1 MLAKTFSQ
9 YVARLFSSKK
19 QHSNSPK
26 VYGVAEHQID
36 IRLVSRNAVK
46 VCEVLQNK
54 GYQAY
59 IVGGAV
65 RDLIL
70 GHEPKDFDVATNAT
84 PEQVRSLFRRAR
96 IIGRRFRLV
105 HVVFGSEIIET
116 STFRAAGKQVTDE
129 QGRILNDNIFGDIRS
144 DADRRDFTLNA
155 LYYDPIKQEVIDYH
169 RGVEDLHKRI
179 VRIIGDPETRY
190 REDPVRMLRAVRFAA
205 KLDARIEPN
214 TLKQIKPL
222 AHLISNVPASRLF
235 DETFKL
241 LTCGHSLNC
250 LRQLRAEGLHQG
262 ILPLLDLVLQQEGS
276 HQLIELT
283 LERTDHRIRTNKHI
297 SASFLYAALLWPLV
311 QAYQKEGI
319 AQGMPPIPALVEA
332 TGRVLDEQVQK
343 LALQKRHSAE
353 MREIWLMQPRF
364 DKRHPKFIWRMLA
377 QPYFRASC
385 DFLQIRAACHEFDSV
400 LAQWWMDLAN
410 APDAERAVIINAIPK
425 QSAKSTKSKRKKA
438 PSSNQPIVHSTDE
451 ENTQAKMSSSSE
463 LEEEQIKK
471 GRSRRKRTR
480 RRASKKQWAAT
491 QRHEQMLD
499 E

>member
-1 MLAKTFSQ
+1 MLTKTFSQ
-9 YVARLFSSKK
+9 YITRLFSGKK
-19 QHSNSPK
+19 QQHNSVPGI
-26 VYGVAEHQID
+26 YSFSEHRID
-36 IRLVSRNAVK
+36 SRLVSRNAIK
-46 VCEVLQNK
+46 VCEVLQTK

-84 PEQVRSLFRRAR
+84 PEQIKTLFRRAR

-116 STFRAAGKQVTDE
+116 STFRASGKQVTDA

-144 DADRRDFTLNA
+144 DAARRDFTLNA

-169 RGVEDLHKRI
+169 HGVKDLHKRL

-190 REDPVRMLRAVRFAA
+190 REDPVRMLRAIRFAA
-205 KLDARIEPN
+205 KLDAQIEPN
-214 TLKQIKPL
+214 TLKHIKPL
-222 AHLISNVPASRLF
+222 AHLISNVPSSRLF

-241 LTCGHSLNC
+241 LTCGNALNC

-276 HQLIELT
+276 HQLIQLT
-283 LERTDHRIRTNKHI
+283 LERTDHRIRTNKHV

-311 QAYQKEGI
+311 QAYQKEEVSLGVL
-319 AQGMPPIPALVEA
+319 PIPALVNA
-332 TGRVLDEQVQK
+332 SNRVLGEQVQR

-364 DKRHPKFIWRMLA
+364 NKRQAKYIWRILA
-377 QPYFRASC
+377 QPHLRAAC

-410 APDAERAVIINAIPK
+410 APDAERATMIDHLPK
-425 QSAKSTKSKRKKA
+425 QANTGKNRHKA
-438 PSSNQPIVHSTDE
+438 TSGQ
-451 ENTQAKMSSSSE
+451 SSSSHDV
-463 LEEEQIKK
+463 LVSPK
-471 GRSRRKRTR
+471 RKRRTR
-480 RRASKKQWAAT
+480 RRASKKQWAAHSKQT
-491 QRHEQMLD
+491 SIDILSSIES
-499 E
+499 